1 MYLDF
6 RPKILTPKKYTKK
19 VHQKIYTK
27 KYTKKSTP
35 KIHQKVHQKSTPKKY
50 TKKSTP
56 KIFFNTKN
64 FFSTP
69 KSTPNFGVT
78 PKFSKKNTRND
89 HQKKTLL
96 NK

>member
-6 RPKILTPKKYTKK
+6 STKILTPEKYTKN
-19 VHQKIYTK
+19 VHQ

-35 KIHQKVHQKSTPKKY
+35 KN
-50 TKKSTP
+50 
-56 KIFFNTKN
+56 FFNTKN

-89 HQKKTLL
+89 HQKQNPGTFKGLPIKSVQNLFDDYKKGT
-96 NK
+96 